1 MLGFYPNLKI
11 GIDSIR
17 KFLSIF
23 LMSQCEGDPTLFF
36 VADENRLFAD
46 GPVCTIPA
54 GSLTATPRD
63 SGDGG
68 LITNI
73 TENPS
78 ITHQIPLGKI
88 GTMGLTAILAVLT
101 SSASRSLNGRMVSAT
116 IRVAKPPHSE
126 AGWRMDCQPLFGVF
140 FGFLRILFW
149 WTLKT
154 DFLSA

>member
-17 KFLSIF
+17 KRLGE
-23 LMSQCEGDPTLFF
+23 LLPSQCEGDPTLFF

-78 ITHQIPLGKI
+78 ITHSFSPFGKI

-116 IRVAKPPHSE
+116 IRVAKPPHSG
-126 AGWRMDCQPLFGVF
+126 AG
-140 FGFLRILFW
+140 
-149 WTLKT
+149 
-154 DFLSA
+154 

>member
-17 KFLSIF
+17 KRLGE
-23 LMSQCEGDPTLFF
+23 LLPSQCEGDPTLFF

-78 ITHQIPLGKI
+78 ITHRIPLGKI
-88 GTMGLTAILAVLT
+88 GTMGLTAILAALIRPVALT
-101 SSASRSLNGRMVSAT
+101 RHSRMVSAT
-116 IRVAKPPHSE
+116 IRVE
-126 AGWRMDCQPLFGVF
+126 
-140 FGFLRILFW
+140 
-149 WTLKT
+149 
-154 DFLSA
+154 